1 MPKPGSPIRLIWMVW
16 LSAVTLDQAKKRVP
30 AYLMSKYAAK
40 FDPRFPQNVG
50 SNVIKAY
57 QVTAFAP

>member
-16 LSAVTLDQAKKRVP
+16 LSAVTLDQAKKRVSD
-30 AYLMSKYAAK
+30 YLVSKYAAK

>member
-1 MPKPGSPIRLIWMVW
+1 M
-16 LSAVTLDQAKKRVP
+16 
-30 AYLMSKYAAK
+30 KYAAN
-40 FDPRFPQNVG
+40 FDPRFRENVG

>member
-1 MPKPGSPIRLIWMVW
+1 MIWTC
-16 LSAVTLDQAKKRVP
+16 SSQIGDGATLDQAKKRVSDH
-30 AYLMSKYAAK
+30 LISKYAAK
-40 FDPRFPQNVG
+40 FDPRFPRNVG

>member
-1 MPKPGSPIRLIWMVW
+1 MIWA
-16 LSAVTLDQAKKRVP
+16 SSSQIGDGATLDQAKKRVSD
-30 AYLMSKYAAK
+30 YLMSKYAAK

-50 SNVIKAY
+50 SNVIEAY